1 MEQVKAIVLFANP
14 WRMQDEKTGQ
24 MREGITVEY
33 VMADNLSPVTNE
45 DGSVGHRV
53 VRESMNINN
62 APQIIKVP
70 GIYEMTY
77 GFNIRKGKPV
87 MKLMGMQFV
96 SEYKR

>member
-1 MEQVKAIVLFANP
+1 MEQIKAIVLFANP
-14 WRMQDEKTGQ
+14 WSMQDEKTGQ